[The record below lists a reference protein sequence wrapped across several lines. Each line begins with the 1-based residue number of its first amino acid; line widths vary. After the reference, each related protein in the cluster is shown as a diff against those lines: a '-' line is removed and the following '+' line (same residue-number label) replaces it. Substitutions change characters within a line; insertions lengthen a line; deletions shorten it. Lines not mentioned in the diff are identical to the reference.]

1 MLLST
6 SANPYTIR
14 VGKTRSLSI
23 RRAIPFAIAASLI
36 VALALAVPRRLT
48 ANDDGR
54 GRACSDRTL
63 RGDYGILISGTAPS
77 GPSGQTETIIGTAL
91 RTYDGHGNFTQVDNV
106 HGQVSGAIA
115 GRPGSGTYQVN
126 ADCSGTTTLFL
137 AGVPFPSETSIVIVD
152 DGREIKEVVRAP
164 PPALVTAVETRK

>member
-1 MLLST
+1 MATQRTLVNLS
-6 SANPYTIR
+6 
-14 VGKTRSLSI
+14 V
-23 RRAIPFAIAASLI
+23 RRAIPFGIVASLI
-36 VALALAVPRRLT
+36 AALALAVPRALT

-106 HGQVSGAIA
+106 HGQLSGAIA
-115 GRPGSGTYQVN
+115 GRPGSGTY
-126 ADCSGTTTLFL
+126 
-137 AGVPFPSETSIVIVD
+137 
-152 DGREIKEVVRAP
+152 
-164 PPALVTAVETRK
+164 

>member
-6 SANPYTIR
+6 SANPHSIR

-23 RRAIPFAIAASLI
+23 RRAIPFVIVASLMA
-36 VALALAVPRRLT
+36 ALALAAPRGLT
-48 ANDDGR
+48 AKNDGR
-54 GRACSDRTL
+54 VRACSDRTL

-77 GPSGQTETIIGTAL
+77 GPSGQTATIIGTAL
-91 RTYDGHGNFTQVDNV
+91 RTYDGHGKFTQIDNV

-115 GRPGSGTYQVN
+115 DRPGSGTYQVN

-137 AGVPFPSETSIVIVD
+137 TGVPFPSETSIVIVD
-152 DGREIKEVVRAP
+152 DGREIKEVVMSP
-164 PPALVTAVETRK
+164 PPALVTAVQTRR

>member
-1 MLLST
+1 MATQRTLVNLS
-6 SANPYTIR
+6 
-14 VGKTRSLSI
+14 V
-23 RRAIPFAIAASLI
+23 RRAIPFGIVASLI
-36 VALALAVPRRLT
+36 AALALAVPRALT

-63 RGDYGILISGTAPS
+63 RGDYGVLISGTAPS

-106 HGQVSGAIA
+106 HGQLSGAIA

-137 AGVPFPSETSIVIVD
+137 AGVPFPSATSIAIVD
-152 DGREIKEVVRAP
+152 DGREIKEVVMSP
-164 PPALVTAVETRK
+164 PPALVTAVQTRK